1 MSAKVLSVTNSE
13 GGGVTYDVDA
23 AWSAPRGRVST
34 LGDRDAGELPSGTA
48 GITFV
53 SEEVVIGGGGA
64 NKHAAF
70 LAAASREDVVAHQS
84 PLPAV
89 AWSDVDHALREA
101 GAF

>member
-13 GGGVTYDVDA
+13 AGGVTYDVDA
-23 AWSAPRGRVST
+23 AGARLEVEFYPA
-34 LGDRDAGELPSGTA
+34 DRESGELEWHV

-64 NKHAAF
+64 NRHAAF
-70 LAAASREDVVAHQS
+70 LAAASREDVVVHQS